1 MSRILLH
8 QYDISPFS
16 EKVRVILGIKGLEW
30 TAVEE
35 PVIMPKPELTA
46 LTGGYRRIPVMQIGA
61 DVYCDTQIVIRELER
76 RHPEPSIHAGSEQGL
91 GWGISM
97 WTDRVLFQT
106 LLPVIFGA
114 IGPGLDPAFI
124 ADREAMS
131 GRRFDTEAMRQAAPL
146 MADQLRAQLDWVE
159 RQLGDGRA
167 FLFGARAGLAD
178 ASVYYNLAFLRWTNP
193 AALSSVLATLPRV
206 AAWEERVRAIGH
218 GKRGDMSNTEALE
231 VARASAPET
240 RESRDPHERNGLR
253 PGDEIT
259 VMADDYGR
267 DPIRG
272 TLVSSAAQHVAIRRQ
287 HEAVGEVVVHFP
299 RAGYLVVPAPG
310 AR

>member
-16 EKVRVILGIKGLEW
+16 EKVRVVLGIKGLEW
-30 TAVEE
+30 TAVDE

-61 DVYCDTQIVIRELER
+61 DVYCDTQISNRELER
-76 RHPEPSIHAGSEQGL
+76 RHPEPSIHAGDEHGL
-91 GWGISM
+91 GYGIAM

-106 LLPVIFGA
+106 VLPVIFGA
-114 IGPGLDPAFI
+114 IGGGLDPAFV
-124 ADREAMS
+124 ADREALS
-131 GRRFDTEAMRQAAPL
+131 GRKFDTQAMQAAAPL

-167 FLFGARAGLAD
+167 FLFGERPGLAD
-178 ASVYYNLAFLRWTNP
+178 ASVYYNFAFLRWTNP
-193 AALSSVLATLPRV
+193 AALSSLLATLPRV
-206 AAWEERVRAIGH
+206 AAWEERVRGIGH
-218 GKRGDMSNTEALE
+218 GKRSDMSNTEAVEL
-231 VARASAPET
+231 ARAATPRTTEA
-240 RESRDPHERNGLR
+240 RDPHEPNGLR
-253 PGDEIT
+253 PGDAVT

-272 TLVSSAAQHVAIRRQ
+272 TLVSSSAQHVAIRRT
-287 HEAVGEVVVHFP
+287 HDAVGEVVVHFP
-299 RAGYLVVPAPG
+299 RAGFVVL
-310 AR
+310 RS